1 MAVLGRG
8 STSLMS
14 RPRADLPLLP
24 LRLITDEPFLFT
36 AAASLLA
43 LMIVPVSDPQRP
55 RYKTR
60 KIYSMVSRNV
70 GTH

>member
-24 LRLITDEPFLFT
+24 LRLITDEPFLF
-36 AAASLLA
+36 ADGLA
-43 LMIVPVSDPQRP
+43 ECRHALRVVHVLRQP
-55 RYKTR
+55 
-60 KIYSMVSRNV
+60 
-70 GTH
+70 